1 MSQTTLDDD
10 DLFDEAANEMRADV
24 EEALAEAR
32 EALPDSESIWD
43 VDADNALG
51 VLNGLRTALD
61 TDDAADHLR
70 DAKKWYTMGERA
82 DAFEDAEDLRT
93 EIDVLEELFETIATA
108 REEASDLAATL
119 PELRGNL
126 DDAHEN
132 AGGADP
138 DADGDDAEAEA
149 EAE

>member
-24 EEALAEAR
+24 EDALGKAR
-32 EALPDSESIWD
+32 AALPDSDAIWD

-61 TDDAADHLR
+61 TDAAADHLR

-82 DAFEDAEDLRT
+82 DAFEDADDLRAA
-93 EIDVLEELFETIATA
+93 IDDLEELFETIAAA

-119 PELRGNL
+119 PELRGDL
-126 DDAHEN
+126 EEA
-132 AGGADP
+132 AGSAGADP
-138 DADGDDAEAEA
+138 DADGDDAGAEA
-149 EAE
+149 E

>member
-82 DAFEDAEDLRT
+82 DAFEDADDLAA
-93 EIDVLEELFETIATA
+93 EIEELEEIFDTIAVA
-108 REEASDLAATL
+108 REEVSDLAATL
-119 PELRGNL
+119 PELRGDL
-126 DDAHEN
+126 EEAHGSVDESADDTE
-132 AGGADP
+132 GGGEP
-138 DADGDDAEAEA
+138 EAEA
-149 EAE
+149 E